1 MQKHLYNSLTKKKL
15 TKTQSYEES
24 WRTIGGIP
32 SGWQVCFGFFF
43 FVLVL
48 FVLNDGSVINK
59 NLSLLFQ
66 GSDREEAVKKT
77 TGDI

>member
-1 MQKHLYNSLTKKKL
+1 MKNLGGQL
-15 TKTQSYEES
+15 EEYLLDDKFVS
-24 WRTIGGIP
+24 
-32 SGWQVCFGFFF
+32 VF

>member
-1 MQKHLYNSLTKKKL
+1 MKNLGGQL
-15 TKTQSYEES
+15 EEYLLDDKFVS
-24 WRTIGGIP
+24 
-32 SGWQVCFGFFF
+32 VFFF